1 MYEKEHISDKIDLE
15 ILSLMQNNSR
25 IANADIA
32 RVLNMAPSAVFE
44 RVKKL
49 EQKKVILQY
58 TTKLNPAALNQNLIA
73 FVYIQSSKGIGN
85 SNTSQELAKI
95 AEAQEVHQIAG
106 DNCFLV
112 KIRTTDSASLLEILR
127 NRMSKI
133 PDIIITNT
141 SIVLETTKEQQ
152 QIIIPKK

>member
-1 MYEKEHISDKIDLE
+1 MNLKEQISDKIDLE
-15 ILSLMQNNSR
+15 ILSLMQENSR

-58 TTKLNPAALNQNLIA
+58 TTRLNPAALNQNLIA
-73 FVYIQSSKGIGN
+73 FVYIQASKGKGN
-85 SNTSQELAKI
+85 SDTGLELAKI
-95 AEAQEVHQIAG
+95 AEVQEVHQIAG
-106 DNCFLV
+106 DDCFLV
-112 KIRTTDSASLLEILR
+112 KIRTSDSASLLEVLR
-127 NRMSKI
+127 NSLSKI

-141 SIVLETTKEQQ
+141 SIVLETSKEQQ
-152 QIIIPKK
+152 QILIPKK